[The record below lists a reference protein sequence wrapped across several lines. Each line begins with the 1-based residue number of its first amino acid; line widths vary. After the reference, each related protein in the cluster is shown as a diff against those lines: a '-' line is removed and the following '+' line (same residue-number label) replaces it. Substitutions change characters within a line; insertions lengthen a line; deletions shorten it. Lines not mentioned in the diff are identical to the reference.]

1 MAEAVLQIDPRD
13 NVAVALTSLEP
24 GTEVRAGRDAHGIE
38 CRAVQTIPAKQKM
51 ALTDFKPGDL
61 IRMYGMVVGE
71 AVEPIPRGGLLT
83 TRNIRHRTGEYSAER
98 RPAAIRAPDATAW
111 RERTFLGFHRAD
123 GQVGTRNY
131 WIVVPLVFCENRN
144 VEQMREALEEELG
157 YGRANNRY
165 RQRVRRRLE
174 ERGNGGARDASSP
187 ALAAENATRMGHPLT
202 LSAEDAEGIGHGE
215 SLPTLAAEDAARMG
229 QLSTL
234 SAQNAERMGQP
245 HPEPV
250 FPHVDGVRFLT
261 HQLGCGGTRQDARAL
276 CGLLAGY
283 IHHPNVAGA
292 TVLSLGCQNAQV
304 SLLMEELRTRNAELS
319 KPVLVFE
326 QQKSGH
332 ETALLERAL
341 DETLAGMG
349 EANQARRAPAPL
361 SALTVGLQC
370 GGSDGFSGISANP
383 AVGHVSD
390 LLVGAGGKTMLS
402 EFPELHGVE
411 QELIN
416 RCVRDELAC
425 RFAGLM
431 QSYAARARAVESDFA
446 FNPSPGNIRDGL
458 LTDAMKSA
466 GAARKGG
473 VSPVADVIDYPEYVR
488 TAGLTLQC
496 TPGNDVESVT
506 AQVGAGCSLVLFTTG
521 LGTPTGNPIAPVVKI
536 STNSDLMRR
545 MGDIL
550 DFDAGGIVR
559 GETAVD
565 ACAEKLLELVIDVAS
580 GRRRTK
586 AEERGQ
592 IDFIPWKRG
601 VSL

>member
-1 MAEAVLQIDPRD
+1 VE
-13 NVAVALTSLEP
+13 
-24 GTEVRAGRDAHGIE
+24 
-38 CRAVQTIPAKQKM
+38 TIPAKQKM
-51 ALTDFKPGDL
+51 ALTDLKPGDR
-61 IRMYGMVVGE
+61 IVMYGMVVGE
-71 AVEPIPRGGLLT
+71 AVEPIACGALLT
-83 TRNIRHRTGEYSAER
+83 TRNIRHQTGEYSTIR
-98 RPAAIRAPDATAW
+98 RQGAINAPDGSAW
-111 RERTFLGFHRAD
+111 QGRTFQGFHRAD

-131 WIVVPLVFCENRN
+131 WIVLPLVFCENRN

-165 RQRVRRRLE
+165 RERVRRRLT
-174 ERGNGGARDASSP
+174 ERRGRASP
-187 ALAAENATRMGHPLT
+187 IPTHAAESAAWMGDPSDST
-202 LSAEDAEGIGHGE
+202 GKE
-215 SLPTLAAEDAARMG
+215 SEETDRRGGPI
-229 QLSTL
+229 
-234 SAQNAERMGQP
+234 
-245 HPEPV
+245 
-250 FPHVDGVRFLT
+250 FPNVDGVRFLT

-304 SLLMEELRTRNAELS
+304 SVLMEELRARDAELR
-319 KPVLVFE
+319 KPVLIFD

-332 ETALLERAL
+332 EEALLERAL
-341 DETLAGMG
+341 DETLAGLA
-349 EANQARRAPAPL
+349 EADRARRAPAPL
-361 SALTVGLQC
+361 AALTVGLQC

-383 AVGHVSD
+383 AVGYVSD
-390 LLVGAGGKTMLS
+390 LLAGAGGKTMLS

-416 RCVRDELAC
+416 RCASDELAT

-431 QSYAARARAVESDFA
+431 QAYAARARAVESDFA

-473 VSPVADVIDYPEYVR
+473 VGPVHDVIDYPEYVR
-488 TAGLTLQC
+488 TPGLTLQC

-536 STNSDLMRR
+536 STNSNLAER

-559 GETAVD
+559 GETTVE
-565 ACAEKLLELVIDVAS
+565 ACAEKLLELSIAVAS
-580 GRRRTK
+580 GERLTK
-586 AEERGQ
+586 AEQRGQ

>member
-1 MAEAVLQIDPRD
+1 
-13 NVAVALTSLEP
+13 
-24 GTEVRAGRDAHGIE
+24 
-38 CRAVQTIPAKQKM
+38 
-51 ALTDFKPGDL
+51 
-61 IRMYGMVVGE
+61 
-71 AVEPIPRGGLLT
+71 
-83 TRNIRHRTGEYSAER
+83 
-98 RPAAIRAPDATAW
+98 
-111 RERTFLGFHRAD
+111 
-123 GQVGTRNY
+123 VGTRNY
-131 WIVVPLVFCENRN
+131 WIVLPLVFCENRN

-165 RQRVRRRLE
+165 RRYVRRLIA
-174 ERGNGGARDASSP
+174 ERGNGGEAP
-187 ALAAENATRMGHPLT
+187 H
-202 LSAEDAEGIGHGE
+202 
-215 SLPTLAAEDAARMG
+215 PTLAAEGAARMG
-229 QLSTL
+229 QPEDLL
-234 SAQNAERMGQP
+234 AQGT
-245 HPEPV
+245 PV

-292 TVLSLGCQNAQV
+292 TVLSLGCQNAQA
-304 SLLMEELRTRNAELS
+304 SLLMEELRARDQDLR
-319 KPVLVFE
+319 KPVLLFE

-341 DETLAGMG
+341 DETLAGME
-349 EANQARRAPAPL
+349 EANGARRAPAPL
-361 SALTVGLQC
+361 AALTLGLQC

-383 AVGHVSD
+383 AVGYVSD
-390 LLVGAGGKTMLS
+390 LVAGAGGKTMLS

-411 QELIN
+411 QELVN
-416 RCVRDELAC
+416 RCASDELAA
-425 RFAGLM
+425 RFTGLM
-431 QSYAARARAVESDFA
+431 QAYAARARAVESDFA

-473 VSPVADVIDYPEYVR
+473 IGPVSDVIDYPEYVR

-536 STNSDLMRR
+536 ATNSDLAAR

-550 DFDAGGIVR
+550 DFDAGGIVT
-559 GETAVD
+559 GESTVEQ
-565 ACAEKLLELVIDVAS
+565 CAEKLLALTIEVAS
-580 GRRRTK
+580 GMRRTK

-592 IDFIPWKRG
+592 VDFIPWKRG

>member
-1 MAEAVLQIDPRD
+1 MAETVLQIDARD

-24 GTEVRAGRDAHGIE
+24 GAAVRVGGVA
-38 CRAVQTIPAKQKM
+38 CRAVEAIPAKQKM
-51 ALTDFKPGDL
+51 ALADLQPGDL
-61 IRMYGMVVGE
+61 ILMYGMVVGE
-71 AVEPIPRGGLLT
+71 AVEAIPCGGLLT
-83 TRNIRHRTGEYSAER
+83 TRNIRHRAGAYTTERRAGER
-98 RPAAIRAPDATAW
+98 RPGAIAAPDAAAW
-111 RERTFLGFHRAD
+111 RERTFEGFHRAD

-131 WIVVPLVFCENRN
+131 WIVLPLVFCENRN

-165 RQRVRRRLE
+165 RQHVRRRLE
-174 ERGNGGARDASSP
+174 GRGQEGGSDSRSP
-187 ALAAENATRMGHPLT
+187 T
-202 LSAEDAEGIGHGE
+202 LSAYDAEGMGHGV
-215 SLPTLAAEDAARMG
+215 
-229 QLSTL
+229 
-234 SAQNAERMGQP
+234 
-245 HPEPV
+245 PV
-250 FPHVDGVRFLT
+250 FPHLDGVRFLT
-261 HQLGCGGTRQDARAL
+261 HQLGCGGTRQDAQAL

-292 TVLSLGCQNAQV
+292 TVLSLGCQNAQA
-304 SLLMEELRTRNAELS
+304 SLLMEELRARDPGLR

-326 QQKSGH
+326 QQKAGH
-332 ETALLERAL
+332 EAALLEKAL
-341 DETLAGMG
+341 DGTLKGME
-349 EANQARRAPAPL
+349 EANGARRAPAPL
-361 SALTVGLQC
+361 AALTVGLQC

-383 AVGHVSD
+383 AVGYLSD
-390 LLVGAGGKTMLS
+390 LVVGAGGKTMLS

-416 RCVRDELAC
+416 RCATDALAE

-431 QSYAARARAVESDFA
+431 QAYAARARAVESDFA

-473 VSPVADVIDYPEYVR
+473 VGPVSDVIDYPEYVR
-488 TAGLTLQC
+488 AAGLTLQC

-536 STNSDLMRR
+536 ATNRSLAAR

-550 DFDAGGIVR
+550 DFDAGGIVS
-559 GETAVD
+559 GETTVE
-565 ACAEKLLELVIDVAS
+565 ACAEKLLELSIEVVS
-580 GRRRTK
+580 GKRLTK